1 MKKSTAY
8 LTIMVVTIA
17 IVLIGFFLPVATIKS
32 FVLSTYNVAF
42 NPWIA
47 ASAAACAFI
56 FLNNKHY
63 WLIIIASGLICGI
76 LLLLLNH
83 KNINAYGII
92 TRATAFFYICYILNY
107 VKFLI
112 GK

>member
-8 LTIMVVTIA
+8 LTILIATIA
-17 IVLIGFFLPVATIKS
+17 IVLIGFLLPVPTIKS
-32 FVLSTYNVAF
+32 FAISTYKVAF

-63 WLIIIASGLICGI
+63 WLIIIAGGLICGI
-76 LLLLLNH
+76 LVLLLNN
-83 KNINAYGII
+83 KNINAYGIL
-92 TRATAFFYICYILNY
+92 TRATAFSYICYILNY
-107 VKFLI
+107 IKFLI
-112 GK
+112 RK